1 MSYQFERP
9 LRQELFFKT
18 TSFVSGPFTEVL
30 SEQACNLWDAV
41 RTGKRLVR
49 DRKRLVAFLDYL
61 KKKLSSLSVSKTY
74 SFGNFLYTL
83 DFTQSNAWEP
93 YPEQPKWQPHTSKAA
108 SRSNNFFKYS
118 VDGATTKHNELAK
131 YDYNLNFATLQ

>member
-1 MSYQFERP
+1 MA
-9 LRQELFFKT
+9 K
-18 TSFVSGPFTEVL
+18 EVAE
-30 SEQACNLWDAV
+30 EQ
-41 RTGKRLVR
+41 
-49 DRKRLVAFLDYL
+49 LDFDE
-61 KKKLSSLSVSKTY
+61 VIIRVD
-74 SFGNFLYTL
+74 TL

-108 SRSNNFFKYS
+108 SRSNNFFMYS